1 MTTILLKWDL
11 RELRRTISQYLELSL
26 MERIFPKG
34 IDHFCWVASLPFIW
48 RASSKS
54 RAGLVFLGDSILVS
68 AKALRLGGEVHE
80 KPSNKSLLRA
90 EQKPNCLGIRCAKEE
105 KKVAASVHWYS
116 QNAISLVDREVLE
129 HWPAHNN
136 GEKNQR
142 HHKSFIKE
150 DNQT

>member
-1 MTTILLKWDL
+1 MC
-11 RELRRTISQYLELSL
+11 
-26 MERIFPKG
+26 KG
-34 IDHFCWVASLPFIW
+34 
-48 RASSKS
+48 R
-54 RAGLVFLGDSILVS
+54 
-68 AKALRLGGEVHE
+68 
-80 KPSNKSLLRA
+80 
-90 EQKPNCLGIRCAKEE
+90 E

-136 GEKNQR
+136 GEKNRR